1 MTRIGLL
8 TSGGDAP
15 GMNAA
20 IRAIV
25 RTAIRNDIRVFGINR
40 GYSGLIENDIKEL
53 VWGDVSNII
62 HQGGT
67 ILHSARSP
75 EFKTTAGRRKA
86 AANLKFSGI
95 DSLIVLGGDGTFAGA
110 QYFMKEHK
118 DFKVIGIP
126 CTIDNDLYGTDY
138 AIGYDTAIN
147 TAMQAIDRIKDT
159 AIAHNRAFFIE
170 VMGRDAGYIALRSGI
185 ATGAEAVLVP
195 EYPTD
200 IDEIVAILQERENH
214 SSIIIVAEGDDE
226 GGAFEI
232 ARKVREKA
240 ENLETRVSILGYIQ
254 RGGSPTCRDRVL
266 ASRLG
271 MEAVKEIIKGTSGV
285 MLGEMKNDIMKVDL
299 KASIKHTESM
309 NPTLIEMV
317 KTLN

>member
-1 MTRIGLL
+1 MRIGLL

-25 RTAIRNDIRVFGINR
+25 RTAIKNNIRVFGINR
-40 GYSGLIENDIKEL
+40 GYSGLIENDIREL

-67 ILHSARSP
+67 ILHSARSQD
-75 EFKTTAGRRKA
+75 FKTEAGRRKA

-95 DSLIVLGGDGTFAGA
+95 NSLIVLGGDGTFKGA
-110 QYFMKEHK
+110 QTFLKENPE
-118 DFKVIGIP
+118 FNIIGVP
-126 CTIDNDLYGTDY
+126 CTIDNDLYGTDN

-147 TAMQAIDRIKDT
+147 TAMEAIDKIKDT

-195 EYPTD
+195 EYPTN
-200 IDEIVAILQERENH
+200 IDEIVSILQSRENH

-240 ENLETRVSILGYIQ
+240 KDLETRVSILGYIQ
-254 RGGSPTCRDRVL
+254 RGGSPTCSDRVL

-271 MEAVKEIIKGTSGV
+271 MEAVKEIIKGTSGK
-285 MLGEMKNDIMKVDL
+285 MIGEMKNDIVL
-299 KASIKHTESM
+299 IEFKASIKHAQQM